1 MSVVDELRDR
11 LEAVRE
17 KASGE
22 LGEVASKVQAALE
35 ELVDDDGV
43 ADEVTERVAKVLK
56 GAAEK
61 LDVVADKVSGL
72 FENKPEAPQGPAE

>member
-17 KASGE
+17 KATGE
-22 LGEVASKVQAALE
+22 LGEVADKVKAAFE
-35 ELVDDDGV
+35 ELVKDDGV
-43 ADEVTERVAKVLK
+43 ADEVTERVAAVLK

-61 LDVVADKVSGL
+61 LDVVADKAAGL
-72 FENKPEAPQGPAE
+72 FESDKTAE